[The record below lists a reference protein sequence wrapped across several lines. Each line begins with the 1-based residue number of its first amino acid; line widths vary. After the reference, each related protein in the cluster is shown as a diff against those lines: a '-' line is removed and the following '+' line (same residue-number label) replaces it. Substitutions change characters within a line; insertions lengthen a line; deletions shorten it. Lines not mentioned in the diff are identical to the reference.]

1 MPCNASPILESL
13 EAVAAETSDASILG
27 THVVQAI
34 QEAMPQATWV
44 GIYWLDGNEL
54 VLGPFLGAET
64 AHTHIP
70 VGKGVCGMAIQDED
84 DQLID
89 DVREVPHYLA
99 CSASVRSELVVLI
112 YSQGKIVG
120 QIDLD
125 ADEVGAFDPDD
136 ACVMR
141 AVADGLG
148 GLLHIVQPEA
158 LPIDDASA
166 RD

>member
-1 MPCNASPILESL
+1 MPCNASPILATL
-13 EAVAAETSDASILG
+13 EALAAETTDATTLG

-34 QEAMPQATWV
+34 QEAMPQASWV
-44 GIYWLDGNEL
+44 GIYWLQGNEL
-54 VLGPFLGAET
+54 VLGPFVGPET
-64 AHTHIP
+64 EHTRIL
-70 VGKGVCGMAIQDED
+70 VGKGVCGMAVQDED

-89 DVREVPHYLA
+89 DVREVPYYLA
-99 CSASVRSELVVLI
+99 CSATVRSELVVLI

-125 ADEVGAFDPDD
+125 ADEVCAFDPDD

-148 GLLHIVQPEA
+148 GLLHFEHPETQ
-158 LPIDDASA
+158 PIDDAST